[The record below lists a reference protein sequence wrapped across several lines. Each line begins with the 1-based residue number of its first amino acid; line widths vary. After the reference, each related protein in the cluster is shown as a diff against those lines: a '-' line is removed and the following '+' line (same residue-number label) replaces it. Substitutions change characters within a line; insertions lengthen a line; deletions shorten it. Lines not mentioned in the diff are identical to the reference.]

1 MATAQAVGTQTEAA
15 AIRQEVSSSWWIL
28 LVQGI
33 ASIIL
38 GILLFVNPVSTLI
51 AIAWVLGIFWLVG
64 GVVDIVGAFT
74 GKDRNRHW
82 IWELLAGALSIVAGL
97 ILLYNP
103 IFGAVAI
110 PFTLALFV
118 GIGAVLGGIFKIVHA
133 VRMRK
138 EINGEIWMIIW
149 GIIMVILGG
158 WILLNMG
165 AATLAYVFVMAI
177 MLVVGG
183 VFAIYGSFR
192 LRSLTNS

>member
-192 LRSLTNS
+192 LRSLTNN